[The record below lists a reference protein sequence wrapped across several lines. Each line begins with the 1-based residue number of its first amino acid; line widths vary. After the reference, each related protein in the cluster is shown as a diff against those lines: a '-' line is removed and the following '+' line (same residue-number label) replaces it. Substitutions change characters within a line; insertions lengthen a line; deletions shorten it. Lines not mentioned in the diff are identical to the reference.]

1 MESPPRK
8 KAKMSCLPKVPHNA
22 CQTIIDP
29 NGDLF
34 LIARWPKIHH
44 FKVSSKILSLAS
56 PVFQSIFTDETQGPM
71 NVTIDARCIID
82 ALKIIL
88 KIIHFQMEDI
98 PKALSLQYLLEIA
111 RFTERYEMHKS
122 LGMFPEIW
130 VNNALERC
138 EKSQYTKDIH
148 NWIYIF
154 FVFENHDRFPEAT
167 KILTYEF
174 GPTIEDVMVESLQP
188 VLEAINERR
197 SFNLRAWLDSIDD
210 DYQSYIKSTKC
221 AHAACFAQEFV
232 AGFFTRILKKYHV
245 LRRAQPMDDF
255 LTLEHLS
262 EMFTELSSGLR
273 NCPPCPAGNIHY
285 RAIEMKPQFD
295 EFEPF
300 RLVDFKICRPP
311 TLGPYPGE

>member
-1 MESPPRK
+1 
-8 KAKMSCLPKVPHNA
+8 MSYLPKVPHNA

-34 LIARWPKIHH
+34 LIAKWPKIHH

-56 PVFQSIFTDETQGPM
+56 PVFQSLLTDATRGPM
-71 NVTIDARCIID
+71 NVLTIDVFCIIE
-82 ALKIIL
+82 ALEIVL

-98 PKALSLQYLLEIA
+98 PKALSLQYLLDIA
-111 RFTERYEMHKS
+111 RFTERYEMHRS

-138 EKSQYTKDIH
+138 EKSQYANDIQD
-148 NWIYIF
+148 WIYIF

-174 GPTIEDVMVESLQP
+174 GPTMEDEMVESLDP
-188 VLEAINERR
+188 VFEAINERR
-197 SFNLRAWLDSIDD
+197 FSYLKAWIDSIYS
-210 DYQSYIKSTKC
+210 DYRSYIKRTKC
-221 AHAACFAQEFV
+221 ADPACFAQEFV
-232 AGFFTRILKKYHV
+232 VGLFTRVLKKYK
-245 LRRAQPMDDF
+245 LLPRPKLEAEDL

-262 EMFTELSSGLR
+262 KMFTELSSGLQ
-273 NCPPCPAGNIHY
+273 NCPPCPAGNFHY
-285 RAIEMKPQFD
+285 RVIEMKPHFD

-300 RLVDFKICRPP
+300 KLVDFKTCRPP